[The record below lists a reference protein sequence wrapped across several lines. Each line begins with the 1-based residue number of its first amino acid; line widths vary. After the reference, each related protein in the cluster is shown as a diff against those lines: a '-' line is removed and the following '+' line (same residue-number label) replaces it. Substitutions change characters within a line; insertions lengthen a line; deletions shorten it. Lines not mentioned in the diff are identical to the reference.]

1 LDELRKVLYATAAE
15 IGRLLRGDVED
26 ARLALAKYVDQLTLT
41 PRNTPEGPLLDIAG
55 EVELFN
61 GFEEGDGVCISNG
74 GQRRDRT
81 ALVMESVTYR
91 FEKVQKAPKVP
102 ECPNGLANLLQ
113 NLSCVGEIGEG
124 NGCVGWLCLPM
135 IAYREMG

>member
-1 LDELRKVLYATAAE
+1 MSLIRFILV
-15 IGRLLRGDVED
+15 IIISCGGDVED

-41 PRNTPEGPLLDIAG
+41 PRSPPEGPLLDIAG

-81 ALVMESVTYR
+81 ADAGFFR
-91 FEKVQKAPKVP
+91 A
-102 ECPNGLANLLQ
+102 A
-113 NLSCVGEIGEG
+113 
-124 NGCVGWLCLPM
+124 
-135 IAYREMG
+135 